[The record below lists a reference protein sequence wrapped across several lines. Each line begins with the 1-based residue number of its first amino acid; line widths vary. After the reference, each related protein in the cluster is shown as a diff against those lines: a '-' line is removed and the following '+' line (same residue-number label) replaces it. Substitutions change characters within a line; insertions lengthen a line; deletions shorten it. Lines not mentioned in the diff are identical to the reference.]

1 MSDTASARDDES
13 ARDDDPL
20 DRRPPGRDT
29 ATVEA
34 VGKLSEAL
42 ETVEEARGHL
52 YAFHRLTGTA
62 DFAVGEA
69 AEMLDGAGH
78 GELATRLREE
88 LLGRNV
94 LFGRWTFQIVED
106 YDDGYYATIKALEA
120 TVREDLMRGQRHV
133 YEAELKAQR
142 RTPGWSGHEAAP

>member
-1 MSDTASARDDES
+1 MPDHPGTDDKSAE
-13 ARDDDPL
+13 ADDPL
-20 DRRPPGRDT
+20 GRRPAGRDS

-42 ETVEEARGHL
+42 ETIEEARGHL

-69 AEMLDGAGH
+69 ADMLDGAGH

-88 LLGRNV
+88 LVGRNV
-94 LFGRWTFQIVED
+94 LPGRWTFQIVED
-106 YDDGYYATIKALEA
+106 YDVGYYATIRGLEA
-120 TVREDLMRGQRHV
+120 TVREDLMGGQRHV
-133 YEAELKAQR
+133 YEAELKAER
-142 RTPGWSGHEAAP
+142 RTSGRSGHEAAP